1 MMRYLFLM
9 ILAVALLAAGCGG
22 GSEATPTPELTAT
35 PAPTAQPGE
44 VVENG
49 DTVGVYY
56 TGTLDDGTQFDSNV
70 GGDLLVFPVGEGK
83 VIEGFDKA
91 VLGMVVGEK
100 KTVNIPVDEAYGPYR
115 EELVIE
121 MDREQ
126 FPPVIE
132 VGQNV
137 QLTNEGGQVFLARIV
152 EITDTTV
159 KLDAN
164 HHLAGED
171 LTFEIELAELT
182 KAEPGDGE

>member
-1 MMRYLFLM
+1 MMRYLFLI
-9 ILAVALLAAGCGG
+9 ILAAALLATGCGG
-22 GSEATPTPELTAT
+22 GSEATPTPEPTAT
-35 PAPTAQPGE
+35 AAATAQPGD
-44 VVENG
+44 VVEDG

-56 TGTLDDGTQFDSNV
+56 TGTLDGGAEFDSNV
-70 GGDLLVFPVGEGK
+70 GGDLLEFTVGEGR

-91 VLGMVVGEK
+91 VLGMAVGDK
-100 KTVNIPVDEAYGPYR
+100 KTVTIPADQAYGPYR
-115 EELVIE
+115 EEMVFE

-126 FPPVIE
+126 LPPAIE

-137 QLTNEGGQVFLARIV
+137 QLSGPQGQIYLARIV

-182 KAEPGDGE
+182 KAGSGEGK

>member
-1 MMRYLFLM
+1 MMRYLFLI
-9 ILAVALLAAGCGG
+9 ILAAALLAVGCGG
-22 GSEATPTPELTAT
+22 GSEATPTPEPTAT
-35 PAPTAQPGE
+35 PVPTAQPGD

-56 TGTLDDGTQFDSNV
+56 TGTLDDGTEFDSNV
-70 GGDLLVFPVGEGK
+70 GGDTLEFTVGEGR

-91 VLGMVVGEK
+91 VLGMAVGDT
-100 KTVNIPVDEAYGPYR
+100 KTVTIPADEAYGPYD
-115 EELVIE
+115 ESLVFE

-126 FPPVIE
+126 FPPAIE

-137 QLTNEGGQVFLARIV
+137 NLSSQQGQMFTARIV
-152 EITDTTV
+152 EITDTKV

-182 KAEPGDGE
+182 KAGAGEGE

>member
-1 MMRYLFLM
+1 MMKYVVLSV
-9 ILAVALLAAGCGG
+9 LAAAVLVAGCGG
-22 GSEATPTPELTAT
+22 GSEATPTPEPTST

-56 TGTLDDGTQFDSNV
+56 TGTLDDGTQFDSNL
-70 GGDLLVFPVGEGK
+70 GGDLLVFPVGEGR

-91 VLGMVVGEK
+91 VLGMAVGDR
-100 KTVNIPVDEAYGPYR
+100 KTVEIPVDEAYGPYR
-115 EELVIE
+115 EELVFE

-132 VGQNV
+132 VGQNI
-137 QLTNEGGQVFLARIV
+137 QLTNQGGQIFIARIV
-152 EITDTTV
+152 EITDTMV

-182 KAEPGDGE
+182 KAQPGEGE